1 MVSPSH
7 DVLMSDKTTNAPTAA
22 EDCTGCPLHDAVQ
35 APDAIERR
43 AFLRAAGM
51 AMTSLGLLG
60 FGSRAAA
67 AMPIRSITALA
78 TGGGTKSEKHY
89 PLPATDGVFI
99 DRDNSAIIA
108 RANGR
113 IFAFSLSCPHQN
125 TALRWDGDDHQF
137 QCPKHHSRYKEDGTF
152 ISGRATRNMDRLP
165 IRKSGNEL
173 VVDVDTMYRQDED
186 PAAWAAAFVTA

>member
-1 MVSPSH
+1 MTDRTPGTS
-7 DVLMSDKTTNAPTAA
+7 API
-22 EDCTGCPLHDAVQ
+22 DGCKGCPLHDAVQ
-35 APDAIERR
+35 APAAIERR

-51 AMTSLGLLG
+51 AMASLGLIGLG
-60 FGSRAAA
+60 SSAAA
-67 AMPIRSITALA
+67 ALPVHSITALA
-78 TGGGTKSEKHY
+78 ASGAGAKSEKHY
-89 PLPATDGVFI
+89 PIPASDGVSI

-108 RANGR
+108 RTNGR
-113 IFAFSLSCPHQN
+113 IYAFSLSCPHQN

-173 VVDVDTMYRQDED
+173 IVDVDTMFRQDED

>member
-1 MVSPSH
+1 MSHGTPDPSTGA
-7 DVLMSDKTTNAPTAA
+7 D
-22 EDCTGCPLHDAVQ
+22 DCTGCPLHDAVR
-35 APDAIERR
+35 APAAIERR

-51 AMTSLGLLG
+51 AMASLGLVGLG
-60 FGSRAAA
+60 SSAAA
-67 AMPIRSITALA
+67 AMPIRSISALA
-78 TGGGTKSEKHY
+78 ATGDGTKSEKHY
-89 PLPATDGVFI
+89 PVPTSDGVSI

-108 RANGR
+108 RANGK
-113 IFAFSLSCPHQN
+113 IYAFSLSCPHQN

-137 QCPKHHSRYKEDGTF
+137 QCPKHHSRYREDGTF

-173 VVDVDTMYRQDED
+173 IVDVDTMFRQDED